1 MSFSGRKLSGI
12 VRWGMSSMFSPK
24 RVHGSNLISLC
35 LISGVNHTGWELG
48 LWRTFGTKRSIQL
61 KMTVLRNSHMKL
73 TLSLI
78 INSKVKICYILIHV
92 LPVCFVVVVYGVR
105 LKVFSVFISR
115 YAAEIK
121 GYDTMIR
128 LKTTR

>member
-1 MSFSGRKLSGI
+1 
-12 VRWGMSSMFSPK
+12 MFFPK
-24 RVHGSNLISLC
+24 RLHGSDLISLC
-35 LISGVNHTGWELG
+35 LISGVNHTGWGLG

-61 KMTVLRNSHMKL
+61 KMTVLRNSHRKL
-73 TLSLI
+73 TLSLYVI